1 MEWLLI
7 DANYLCHRAYH
18 AMGGELTHADM
29 TTGMLFG
36 FFRDVV
42 DLQERFSP
50 GGVVFAFDHGRGVR
64 CNLYPEYKA
73 NRQQAYQ
80 EMSEPERVAYAAFR
94 DQIKTLRFNLLPRC
108 GFPNVL
114 SVQGYEADDIIA
126 SVAKGLGP
134 DDTGVVVS
142 ADADLLQLLAANVR
156 IYNPRRQ
163 VCYTA
168 DDFRN
173 EWGLEPGMW
182 PHVKALAGDDGDN
195 VPGIRGI
202 GLKLAAKW
210 YQGKLKPDSVAAQ
223 KINAGL
229 DVHNRNIQLV
239 RLPYPGTP
247 TFKPIHGWCR
257 PEGWADVMGQLG
269 IKSLGRPARAKGVQQ
284 RGQGKG
290 GFSSMRS
297 GQGGGPTG

>member
-1 MEWLLI
+1 MDWLLI

-18 AMGGELTHADM
+18 AMGGELSHQDM
-29 TTGMLFG
+29 ATGMLFG

-42 DLQERFSP
+42 DLQERFNP

-80 EMSEPERVAYAAFR
+80 DMSEPERVAYAAFR
-94 DQIKTLRFNLLPRC
+94 DQIRLLRFTLLPQC

-114 SVQGYEADDIIA
+114 SVAGYEADDVIA

-142 ADADLLQLLAANVR
+142 ADADLLQLLSATIR
-156 IYNPRRQ
+156 IYNPRKQ
-163 VCYTA
+163 TDYTA
-168 DDFRN
+168 EDFRT
-173 EWGLEPGMW
+173 EWGVEPSMW
-182 PHVKALAGDDGDN
+182 PHVKALAGDSGDN

-210 YQGKLKPDSVAAQ
+210 YAGKLKPDSHAA
-223 KINAGL
+223 KLINAGL
-229 DVHNRNIQLV
+229 SVHNRNIQLV

-247 TFKPIHGWCR
+247 TFKVVPGWCR
-257 PEGWADVMGQLG
+257 PEGWADVMRNLG
-269 IKSLGRPARAKGVQQ
+269 IKALGRPARAKGV
-284 RGQGKG
+284 RSHGQKTG
-290 GFSSMRS
+290 GFSGLRA